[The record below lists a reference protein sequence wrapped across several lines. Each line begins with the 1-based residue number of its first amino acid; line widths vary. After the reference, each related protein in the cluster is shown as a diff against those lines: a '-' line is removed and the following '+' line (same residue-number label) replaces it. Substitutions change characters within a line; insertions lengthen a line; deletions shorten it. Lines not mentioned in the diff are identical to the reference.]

1 MDTAM
6 INVLF
11 FASLKETTGQDSLS
25 VMLSDVKL
33 SKLIEKIISDH
44 PTWSEALTAPNIVVS
59 VNKEIVL
66 DDILISQ
73 GDEVAF
79 LPPVTGG

>member
-1 MDTAM
+1 M

-11 FASLKETTGQDSLS
+11 FASLKETTGRDSLS

-33 SKLIEKIISDH
+33 SKLIEQIISDH
-44 PTWSEALTAPNIVVS
+44 PTWAEALTAPNIVVS

>member
-1 MDTAM
+1 M

-33 SKLIEKIISDH
+33 SKLIEQIISDH
-44 PTWSEALTAPNIVVS
+44 PTWSEALTGPNIVVS

>member
-1 MDTAM
+1 M

-33 SKLIEKIISDH
+33 SKLIEQIISDH
-44 PTWSEALTAPNIVVS
+44 PTWSEALTAPNIIVS

>member
-1 MDTAM
+1 M

-33 SKLIEKIISDH
+33 SKLVEQIISDH
-44 PTWSEALTAPNIVVS
+44 PTWFEALTAPNIVVS

>member
-1 MDTAM
+1 M
-6 INVLF
+6 IIVLF

-33 SKLIEKIISDH
+33 SKLIEQIISDH
-44 PTWSEALTAPNIVVS
+44 PTWSEALTVPNIVVS

>member
-1 MDTAM
+1 M
-6 INVLF
+6 INVVF

-33 SKLIEKIISDH
+33 SKLIEQMISDH
-44 PTWSEALTAPNIVVS
+44 PTWSEALTAANIVVS